1 MRKDISANDIF
12 TAILDILMP
21 RRCVVCGRVLAL
33 RERYICISCL
43 ADFPR
48 TYFSWLSRN
57 QMADRLNDML
67 RRDYDE
73 GEFRS
78 PNERYFYA
86 TALFFYDAN
95 ASYKY
100 ITRALKYHGELG
112 QGRFFSNMLGAE
124 MASSALYA
132 DVDAVVPV
140 PLHWTRLLQRGY
152 NQAEVIADEVGR
164 CLGAKVFSNML
175 HRCSRTRSQTHLSL
189 DGRAQNVASAFKV
202 SKRCV
207 RRLCL
212 GNMNV
217 PHHILLVDDVFTT
230 GATVHSC
237 IAALRRVFPSSVR
250 ISVATLAVV
259 GR

>member
-112 QGRFFSNMLGAE
+112 QG
-124 MASSALYA
+124 
-132 DVDAVVPV
+132 
-140 PLHWTRLLQRGY
+140 
-152 NQAEVIADEVGR
+152 
-164 CLGAKVFSNML
+164 
-175 HRCSRTRSQTHLSL
+175 
-189 DGRAQNVASAFKV
+189 
-202 SKRCV
+202 
-207 RRLCL
+207 
-212 GNMNV
+212 
-217 PHHILLVDDVFTT
+217 
-230 GATVHSC
+230 
-237 IAALRRVFPSSVR
+237 
-250 ISVATLAVV
+250 
-259 GR
+259 